1 MLELLET
8 IAGGVVMAI
17 YLAASVVLP
26 SAFIAA
32 FVVLVASLLRV
43 GIDAVLRRV
52 GDPEWLQ
59 ILRVPGIIARSA
71 FTWATGFTMF
81 LVLVGAASG
90 EIGSAILVVGLTRT
104 IEALVGLQD
113 VVAQAFSGRALTD
126 MLVETQ
132 SDALLS
138 SLRIFETMSATHL
151 HQEIR
156 PGVTLLAF
164 RWTFAAFANALFVF
178 YVLLEPLRALRRR
191 VAHGVETVGVP
202 TVERTVAARVAVA
215 GGGFVEAAPVAPAQ
229 APARLV
235 TLPRR
240 EPLRDLSAPDERP
253 AVEEAELPSADVAAA
268 RLTLVA
274 RDPALVEAVRQQL
287 EILGFAAPTVVSS
300 VAQALGGSVVSSLVL
315 VDARYLQ
322 WVNVDNVPL
331 AARLRM
337 VAITQPGFGLPDGWH
352 IDTYPLESGVHGLLD
367 LVRSRLARR
376 RGGRES

>member
-1 MLELLET
+1 
-8 IAGGVVMAI
+8 MAI

-26 SAFIAA
+26 SALIAA

-43 GIDAVLRRV
+43 GIDAMLRRLP
-52 GDPEWLQ
+52 DAEALQ
-59 ILRVPGIIARSA
+59 ILRVPGIVARSA
-71 FTWATGFTMF
+71 FTWTAGFTMF

-90 EIGSAILVVGLTRT
+90 EIGSAILIVGLTRT

-132 SDALLS
+132 SDTLLS
-138 SLRIFETMSATHL
+138 SLRIFDTMSATHL
-151 HQEIR
+151 HQELR

-178 YVLLEPLRALRRR
+178 YVLLEPLRAFRRR
-191 VAHGVETVGVP
+191 VAHTVETVGVP
-202 TVERTVAARVAVA
+202 TAERTVAARVAVA
-215 GGGFVEAAPVAPAQ
+215 GGGVVESAPAAPAQ

-240 EPLRDLSAPDERP
+240 EPRLDRPVTDERP
-253 AVEEAELPSADVAAA
+253 AVEEASLPSAEVAAA
-268 RLTLVA
+268 HLTLVG
-274 RDPALVEAVRQQL
+274 RDPAVVEAIRQQL
-287 EILGFAAPTVVSS
+287 AILGFAAPTVVSS
-300 VAQALGGSVVSSLVL
+300 VAQALGGPTAPSLVL

-322 WVNVDNVPL
+322 WVNVDYVPL

-337 VAITQPGFGLPDGWH
+337 VAITQRGIDLPAGWH
-352 IDTYPLESGVHGLLD
+352 LDTYALESGVHGLLD
-367 LVRSRLARR
+367 MLRSRLARR

>member
-1 MLELLET
+1 VLDLLET

-26 SAFIAA
+26 SALIAA
-32 FVVLVASLLRV
+32 FVVLVASLVRI
-43 GIDAVLRRV
+43 GIDAMLRRLA
-52 GDPEWLQ
+52 DAEWLQ
-59 ILRVPGIIARSA
+59 ILRVPGVVARSA
-71 FTWATGFTMF
+71 FTWASGFVLF

-90 EIGSAILVVGLTRT
+90 EIGPAVVLVGLTRT

-113 VVAQAFSGRALTD
+113 VVAQAFSGRSLTD

-151 HQEIR
+151 HQELR

-178 YVLLEPLRALRRR
+178 YVLLEPLRAVRRR
-191 VAHGVETVGVP
+191 VAHGVLTVGAP
-202 TVERTVAARVAVA
+202 AAERTVAARVAVA
-215 GGGFVEAAPVAPAQ
+215 GGGFVESAPAAPAQ

-235 TLPRR
+235 TLQRR
-240 EPLRDLSAPDERP
+240 EPRPDLPVMEERP
-253 AVEEAELPSADVAAA
+253 AVEEVALPSAEVAAA
-268 RLTLVA
+268 RLTLVT
-274 RDPALVEAVRQQL
+274 RDPALVDAIREQL
-287 EILGFAAPTVVSS
+287 AILGFAAPTVVGS
-300 VAQALGGSVVSSLVL
+300 VAQALGGPAVPSLVL
-315 VDARYLQ
+315 VEARYLQ
-322 WVNVDNVPL
+322 WVNVDYVSL

-337 VAITQPGFGLPDGWH
+337 VAITQQGVDLPADWH
-352 IDTYPLESGVHGLLD
+352 VDTYALESGVHGLLD
-367 LVRSRLARR
+367 LLRSRLARR